1 MYQIPIVYT
10 YTELSQQSGKH
21 LLQVSILSV
30 KKQMPQSKIHI
41 LYHGREDKAFRMWLV
56 RQGVHIHQHDPVWRG
71 QIEAMR
77 KNGDPATSHL
87 FLHPGNYFGTW
98 QRIDIPLFINSE
110 YSLLLDSDTIVLK
123 PFTLADFGLDLT
135 YGIAMSAE
143 FVPDSRP
150 VNAGVVLMNIPRM
163 RQTYHDFLEFIMQH
177 VSSAK
182 FDAPSP
188 SDQGAY
194 MDFYRNDLRFM
205 PHVFN
210 FKPYWKLSD
219 ISYEVPLI
227 LHFHGAKPHDYLKRI
242 MGDECDSALRTLCNR
257 AMRMPFLCEAMQHF
271 AQMSVSIDPLSYCS
285 ASFEHKGK
293 AFYCSEI
300 LHMLAERGP
309 MCFDFALLLEL
320 ALSRVPDDLGLQKE
334 RIVRNI
340 RKAVGSSTQVI
351 VLVLAAVALLLLRWR
366 CRRRN
371 LRKVH
376 HV

>member
-1 MYQIPIVYT
+1 MYT
-10 YTELSQQSGKH
+10 YTELSHASGKH
-21 LLQVSILSV
+21 LLQASIVSV
-30 KKQMPQSKIHI
+30 KKQMPHNKIHI
-41 LYHGREDKAFRMWLV
+41 LYHGRDDKSFRMWLA
-56 RQGVHIHQHDPVWRG
+56 RQGVRIHQHDPVWRG

-77 KNGDPATSHL
+77 KNGDPQSSHL
-87 FLHPGNYFGTW
+87 FLHAGNYFGTW

-110 YSLLLDSDTIVLK
+110 YCLLLDSDTIVLK

-135 YGIAMSAE
+135 FGIAMSAE
-143 FVPDSRP
+143 FIPDSRP
-150 VNAGVVLMNIPRM
+150 VNAGVVLMNVPRM
-163 RQTYHDFLEFIMQH
+163 RQTYHEFLEFILQH

-194 MDFYRNDLRFM
+194 MDFYRSDLRFM

-210 FKPYWKLSD
+210 FKPYWSLSD
-219 ISYEVPLI
+219 VSYDVPVV
-227 LHFHGAKPHDYLKRI
+227 LHFHGAKPHDYLKAI
-242 MGDECDSALRTLCNR
+242 MGDECDAALRSLCNR

-271 AQMSVSIDPLSYCS
+271 AQTSVSIDALSYCN

-300 LHMLAERGP
+300 LHLLAERGP
-309 MCFDFALLLEL
+309 MCFDFAVLLEL

-334 RIVRNI
+334 KIVRNI
-340 RKAVGSSTQVI
+340 RKASGSSWH
-351 VLVLAAVALLLLRWR
+351 VLFFVATIGFALFLRLR
-366 CRRRN
+366 CPLRN
-371 LRKVH
+371 AQKVH

>member
-1 MYQIPIVYT
+1 
-10 YTELSQQSGKH
+10 
-21 LLQVSILSV
+21 
-30 KKQMPQSKIHI
+30 
-41 LYHGREDKAFRMWLV
+41 MWLA
-56 RQGVHIHQHDPVWRG
+56 RQGVRIHQHDPVWRG

-77 KNGDPATSHL
+77 KNGDPDSSHL

-110 YSLLLDSDTIVLK
+110 YCLLLDSDTVVLR

-135 YGIAMSAE
+135 FGIAMSSE
-143 FVPDSRP
+143 FVADARP

-163 RQTYHDFLEFIMQH
+163 RQSYHDFLEFIMQH

-219 ISYEVPLI
+219 VSYDVPI
-227 LHFHGAKPHDYLKRI
+227 IIHFHGAKPHDYLKWI
-242 MGDECDSALRTLCNR
+242 MGDECDSALRSLCNR
-257 AMRMPFLCEAMQHF
+257 AMRMPYLCEAMQHF
-271 AQMSVSIDPLSYCS
+271 AQMSVSIDPVSYCNS
-285 ASFEHKGK
+285 SFDHKGK
-293 AFYCSEI
+293 AIYCSEI
-300 LHMLAERGP
+300 LRMLADRGP
-309 MCFDFALLLEL
+309 MCFDFAILLEL
-320 ALSRVPDDLGLQKE
+320 ALNRVPDDLGLPKE
-334 RIVRNI
+334 RIARNI
-340 RKAVGSSTQVI
+340 RKATGSG
-351 VLVLAAVALLLLRWR
+351 VLVLVPVFFVCALLILR
-366 CRRRN
+366 CRQRR
-371 LRKVH
+371 RSVQKVH